1 MLIAR
6 LAARRSLRSGVLWGY
21 LFGVVVASTA
31 LSYGRIYQ
39 TAAERQRLAATFGAN
54 HASSALFGPA
64 PQLQTVAGFTVFKV
78 SMLLTIIGAIWG
90 LMTST
95 RLLRGDED
103 AGRWELLLGG
113 PTTRAR
119 AVGQV
124 LAGLGTGAGVIWAIT
139 ALLTVAV
146 GRSSTV
152 GFGVSASLYFALALV
167 ASAVEFLAVGA
178 VTSQLAPNRR
188 QAAGYAAS
196 FLGVSYGLRM
206 VADAGPG
213 LHGLIWVSPLG
224 WAEQLQPLTDP
235 RPLALIPVAAF
246 TAVLA
251 ALAVLLAGRRDVGAG
266 LWPARSSRAPRVR
279 LLSGATG
286 LTVRL
291 ALPGALGWAA
301 AVAIAAV
308 LIGTVAKSAGATI
321 EGSERQVF
329 SRLGS
334 PGGGTAAFS
343 GIAFMILAIVI
354 AFQAASAVNAAR
366 AEEAEGRLDHVL
378 AAAVSRSRWFAGR
391 LLAGIAA
398 LLFSGIAAGVFTW
411 TGEAAQGGGV
421 SFPAALEAGINIVP
435 PALFALGTGALAAGL
450 WPRRAGIAVYVVL
463 GWSVLIQFA
472 GGFTAQNHWVLDTS
486 LFHQLA
492 AAPAVPPDWQVNG
505 IVTGLGL
512 AAMLLGTSAFRHR
525 DLQGELTQSC
535 LLLRPGRLRPG
546 RLWPRPRRP
555 GRYAGPWVSSSSGW
569 RALARGS
576 SRLRPQRRGR
586 PGCAARLR

>member
-6 LAARRSLRSGVLWGY
+6 YTARRSLRSGVLWGY
-21 LFGVVVASTA
+21 VFGIVVASSA
-31 LSYGRIYQ
+31 VSYSRIYK

-54 HASSALFGPA
+54 HAASALFGPA

-78 SMLLTIIGAIWG
+78 SMLLIIIGAIWG

-103 AGRWELLLGG
+103 AGRLELLLDG

-119 AVGQV
+119 AAGQV
-124 LAGLGTGAGVIWAIT
+124 LAGAGAGAGVIWAVT

-146 GRSSTV
+146 GRSPTV
-152 GFGVSASLYFALALV
+152 RFGVSASLYFALAMA
-167 ASAVEFLAVGA
+167 ASAVMFLAVGA
-178 VTSQLAPNRR
+178 VTSQLAPSRR
-188 QAAGYAAS
+188 QAAGYAAV

-224 WAEQLQPLTDP
+224 WVEQLQPLTDP
-235 RPLALIPVAAF
+235 RPLALIPIAAF

-266 LWPARSSRAPRVR
+266 MWPDRSTRAPRVR

-291 ALPGALGWAA
+291 ALPAALGWAA
-301 AVAIAAV
+301 GVAIAAV

-321 EGSERQVF
+321 EGSERQIF
-329 SRLGS
+329 ARLGS
-334 PGGGTAAFS
+334 PGSGAAAFS
-343 GIAFMILAIVI
+343 GIAFLILAIVI
-354 AFQAASAVNAAR
+354 AFQAASVVNAAR

-378 AAAVSRSRWFAGR
+378 AAPVSRSRWFGGR

-398 LLFSGIAAGVFTW
+398 LFLSGIAAGVFTW
-411 TGEAAQGGGV
+411 IGEAAQGGGV
-421 SFPAALEAGINIVP
+421 SFPAALDAGINVIP
-435 PALFALGTGALAAGL
+435 PALFALGVGALAAGL
-450 WPRRAGIAVYVVL
+450 WPRRAGTVVYVVV

-472 GGFTAQNHWVLDTS
+472 GGFAAQSHWVLDTS
-486 LFHQLA
+486 LFHQMA
-492 AAPAVPPDWQVNG
+492 SAPAVPPDWRVNG
-505 IVTGLGL
+505 ILTGLGL
-512 AAMLLGTSAFRHR
+512 AAMLLGATAFRHR
-525 DLQGELTQSC
+525 DLQRE
-535 LLLRPGRLRPG
+535 
-546 RLWPRPRRP
+546 
-555 GRYAGPWVSSSSGW
+555 
-569 RALARGS
+569 
-576 SRLRPQRRGR
+576 
-586 PGCAARLR
+586 